1 MTVRRDQPR
10 DAPAAG
16 PGPAEVLTVEEAE
29 VLAVEEEAART
40 RIVRRTNLAMLLSSL
55 ISLVASFVL
64 SVDALRLAA
73 NPDTVLACDVNAAIS
88 CGAVAQAW
96 QASLLGF
103 PNAFLGIM
111 TEPVVITIAVA
122 GLAGVRFPRWFML
135 GAQAV
140 YVLGLVFAYWLFAQS
155 FFVIGALCPWCLL
168 VTASTTTVFTSIT
181 RLNIFQN
188 NFRLS
193 PGVHARLTSWLRI
206 GVDYAVVAAW
216 FVFLA
221 AAILLKYQ
229 DVFFR

>member
-1 MTVRRDQPR
+1 MTVSRDQPR
-10 DAPAAG
+10 DAPTAG
-16 PGPAEVLTVEEAE
+16 RDPADPH
-29 VLAVEEEAART
+29 AVEEDAALART
-40 RIVRRTNLAMLLSSL
+40 MRRTNMAMLLSSL

-64 SVDALRLAA
+64 SVDAVRLAA

-88 CGAVAQAW
+88 CGTVAQAW

-103 PNAFLGIM
+103 PNAFLGLV

-188 NFRLS
+188 NFRLG
-193 PGVHARLTSWLRI
+193 PRVHARLTSWLRI
-206 GVDYAVVAAW
+206 GVDYAVVAVW